1 MEKQQMAREF
11 QAKAVSYID
20 MANRAQDEVVAALF
34 REKAAYFMGRITE
47 VMVKGEDEVFVWRM
61 GREIAR
67 GRSILN

>member
-1 MEKQQMAREF
+1 MDKQQMAQEF

-20 MANRAQDEVVAALF
+20 MANKAQDEVVATLF
-34 REKAAYFMGRITE
+34 REKAAYLMGRITE

>member
-1 MEKQQMAREF
+1 MEKQSMAQEF